1 MGRKARK
8 GNGRIVVDE
17 RIMVGKPIISGTR
30 ITVEAII
37 KRLAEG
43 FTTKEL
49 LEEYPKLKEE
59 DVKAALDYVAK
70 LVANEEIIPRI
81 KIYA

>member
-1 MGRKARK
+1 MRHKAKK

-17 RIMVGKPIISGTR
+17 RIMVGKPIINGTR
-30 ITVEAII
+30 ITVESII

-49 LEEYPKLKEE
+49 LEEYPRLKEE

>member
-1 MGRKARK
+1 MGRKIKK

-30 ITVEAII
+30 ITVEAVI

-43 FTTKEL
+43 FTTEEL
-49 LEEYPKLKEE
+49 LEEYPRLREG

-70 LVANEEIIPRI
+70 LVANEEIIPKI